1 MKEITRMTTTLFYIP
16 LTLSV
21 ALLSLSTTLNAETK
35 LASIATV
42 HLNNPPPP
50 WEVRP
55 SLADQTVNS
64 TRSEISVEAWYRNR
78 QKVNN
83 VPHLN
88 KLEIQARKGDRD
100 AQYQLG
106 LSYYSGS
113 NGHKFDRRKA
123 VQWLSQAAKQGH
135 SDAQYS
141 LGLLHSNNYDA
152 PQSQS
157 LAVKW
162 LKAAAK
168 QGHIA
173 AKLALINTA
182 RPKPQALKQV
192 PPIETKTQ
200 LDNNF
205 PKNSLINQTA
215 SISVQEKIQF
225 ASVTL
230 PEKIKPAINT
240 SINLAFL
247 KEDAEA
253 GDRSSQLL
261 LGSLYEEG
269 KQNLQKNLKKAAQW
283 YRKAADQ
290 GDAQAQYNL
299 GLLYEEG
306 KGMPQDYYAAA
317 QWYQLAVDESL
328 SEAQNNLGVLYILG
342 KGVMQN
348 KSKAESLFRI
358 AAGQGN
364 SNAIQNLNL
373 LLN

>member
-1 MKEITRMTTTLFYIP
+1 MKEIIRMTTTLFYIA

-35 LASIATV
+35 LTSIATV

-50 WEVRP
+50 WEARP
-55 SLADQTVNS
+55 SLTDQTMNS
-64 TRSEISVEAWYRNR
+64 TYSEVSVEAWYRNR

-83 VPHLN
+83 APRLD
-88 KLEIQARKGDRD
+88 KLETQAMAGDRD

-106 LSYYSGS
+106 LSYHSGS
-113 NGHKFDRRKA
+113 NGYQFNRQKA
-123 VQWLSQAAKQGH
+123 IQWLTQAAKQGH

-141 LGLLHSNNYDA
+141 LGLLHSNNHAA
-152 PQSQS
+152 PKSQS
-157 LAVKW
+157 LATKW
-162 LKAAAK
+162 LKSAAK

-173 AKLALINTA
+173 AKLALINTTK
-182 RPKPQALKQV
+182 PNPQALKQA
-192 PPIETKTQ
+192 PPSEKKTQ
-200 LDNNF
+200 PDSNL
-205 PKNSLINQTA
+205 PKNSLINQT
-215 SISVQEKIQF
+215 ISTPVQEKMQL
-225 ASVTL
+225 ASMTL
-230 PEKIKPAINT
+230 PKKTKPAINPKL
-240 SINLAFL
+240 NLTFL
-247 KEDAEA
+247 KEDANA

-269 KQNLQKNLKKAAQW
+269 KQGLQKNLKKAARW

-317 QWYQLAVDESL
+317 QWYQLAVDKNL

-342 KGVMQN
+342 NGVMQD

-358 AAGQGN
+358 AAKQGN
-364 SNAIQNLNL
+364 PNAIQNLNL

>member
-1 MKEITRMTTTLFYIP
+1 MKEITRITTMLFYIP

-21 ALLSLSTTLNAETK
+21 ALLSLSTRLNAETK

-50 WEVRP
+50 WEARP
-55 SLADQTVNS
+55 SLIDQTINS
-64 TRSEISVEAWYRNR
+64 AHSEVSVEAWYRNR

-83 VPHLN
+83 TPRLD
-88 KLEIQARKGDRD
+88 KLEAQATAGDRD

-113 NGHKFDRRKA
+113 NGHKFDRQKA
-123 VQWLSQAAKQGH
+123 MQWLGQAAKQEH

-141 LGLLHSNNYDA
+141 LGLLYSNNHA
-152 PQSQS
+152 ASKNQP
-157 LAVKW
+157 LAKKW

-182 RPKPQALKQV
+182 KPQALKQASL
-192 PPIETKTQ
+192 IETKNQ
-200 LDNNF
+200 ADNNL
-205 PKNSLINQTA
+205 PKKPLTNQT
-215 SISVQEKIQF
+215 ISTSAQEKIQL
-225 ASVTL
+225 ASMTL
-230 PEKIKPAINT
+230 PENPKSATNAR
-240 SINLAFL
+240 INLAFL
-247 KEDAEA
+247 KEDADI

-269 KQNLQKNLKKAAQW
+269 KQGLQKNLKKAAQW

-317 QWYQLAVDESL
+317 QWYQLAVDKSL

-342 KGVMQN
+342 KGVMQD

-358 AAGQGN
+358 AARQGN
-364 SNAIQNLNL
+364 PNAIQNLNL

>member
-1 MKEITRMTTTLFYIP
+1 MKEITKITPMLFYIP

-50 WEVRP
+50 WEARP
-55 SLADQTVNS
+55 SLANQTMNS
-64 TRSEISVEAWYRNR
+64 TYSEVSVEAWYRNR

-83 VPHLN
+83 VPRLD
-88 KLEIQARKGDRD
+88 KLEAQATTGDRD

-106 LSYYSGS
+106 LSYHSGS
-113 NGHKFDRRKA
+113 NGYKFNRQKA
-123 VQWLSQAAKQGH
+123 MQWLSQAAKQGH

-141 LGLLHSNNYDA
+141 LGLLHSNNHA
-152 PQSQS
+152 TPKSQS
-157 LAVKW
+157 LAKKW

-182 RPKPQALKQV
+182 KLNPQALKQAS
-192 PPIETKTQ
+192 PIETKA
-200 LDNNF
+200 NNNLH
-205 PKNSLINQTA
+205 KNTLINQTVSTA
-215 SISVQEKIQF
+215 VQEKMQL
-225 ASVTL
+225 ASMTL
-230 PEKIKPAINT
+230 PEKTKPAINT
-240 SINLAFL
+240 TLNLAFL
-247 KEDAEA
+247 KEDADT

-269 KQNLQKNLKKAAQW
+269 KQGLQKNLKKAAHW

-306 KGMPQDYYAAA
+306 KGMSQDYYAAA
-317 QWYQLAVDESL
+317 QWYQLAVDKSL

-342 KGVMQN
+342 NGVMQD
-348 KSKAESLFRI
+348 KPKAESLFRI
-358 AAGQGN
+358 AAKQGN
-364 SNAIQNLNL
+364 LNAIQNLNL

>member
-1 MKEITRMTTTLFYIP
+1 MKEITRITMTLFYIP

-21 ALLSLSTTLNAETK
+21 ALLSLNTTLNAETK

-50 WEVRP
+50 WEARP
-55 SLADQTVNS
+55 LLADRTINNS
-64 TRSEISVEAWYRNR
+64 ELGVEAWYRNR
-78 QKVNN
+78 QKVSHI
-83 VPHLN
+83 PRLE
-88 KLEIQARKGDRD
+88 KLKVQATAGDRD

-113 NGHKFDRRKA
+113 NGYKFNHQKA
-123 VQWLSQAAKQGH
+123 MQWLSQAAKQGH

-141 LGLLHSNNYDA
+141 LGLLHSNNHA
-152 PQSQS
+152 TPKSQS
-157 LAVKW
+157 LAKKW

-182 RPKPQALKQV
+182 KPKLQTLKQA
-192 PPIETKTQ
+192 PTIEIKTQ
-200 LDNNF
+200 SDSNL
-205 PKNSLINQTA
+205 PKNSLINQTV
-215 SISVQEKIQF
+215 STPIQEKIQL
-225 ASVTL
+225 ASMTL
-230 PEKIKPAINT
+230 PEKTKLAINT
-240 SINLAFL
+240 GLNLAFL
-247 KEDAEA
+247 KEDADA

-269 KQNLQKNLKKAAQW
+269 KQGLQKNLKKAARW

-317 QWYQLAVDESL
+317 QWYQLAVDKSL

-342 KGVMQN
+342 NGVMQD
-348 KSKAESLFRI
+348 KPKAESLFRI
-358 AAGQGN
+358 AAKQGN
-364 SNAIQNLNL
+364 PNAIQNLNL